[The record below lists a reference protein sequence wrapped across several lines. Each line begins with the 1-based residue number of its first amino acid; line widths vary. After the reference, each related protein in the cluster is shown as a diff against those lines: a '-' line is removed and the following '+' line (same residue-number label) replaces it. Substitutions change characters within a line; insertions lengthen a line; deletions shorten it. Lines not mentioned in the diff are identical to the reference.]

1 MNILERL
8 SRFMGRTFALWVIV
22 FAIIAFIFPN
32 TSKWIAP
39 YIPFLLGI
47 IMFGM
52 GLTLTAHDFK
62 AVFKAP
68 KSVFV
73 GVLAQFIIM
82 PLLALGLV
90 TLFRLPPEMAVGVIL
105 VGCCPGGTASNVIT
119 YLAKGNTALSVTI
132 TTCSTL
138 LAPILTPLLTFLLAS
153 QWLSISAGDMFLSIL
168 KIVLL
173 PIIGGLII
181 RSLFKKQVKK
191 TTKVLPLISVLGIV
205 AVVAAVVSLN
215 TENIVKSGLLM
226 FLVVV
231 LHNGLGLSLGY
242 LAGKILK
249 LKYPDR
255 KAIAIEVGMQ
265 NSGLAAALAT
275 AHFSPLAALPSAI
288 FSVWHNISG
297 PLLATWWSKKK

>member
-82 PLLALGLV
+82 PLLALGLA
-90 TLFRLPPEMAVGVIL
+90 TFFRLPPEMAVGVIL

-181 RSLFKKQVKK
+181 RSLFKKQVKT

-249 LKYPDR
+249 LKYPDK

-275 AHFSPLAALPSAI
+275 AHFSALAALPSAI

>member
-8 SRFMGRTFALWVIV
+8 SRFMGRTFALWVIA

-82 PLLALGLV
+82 PLLALGLA

-249 LKYPDR
+249 LKYPDK

-275 AHFSPLAALPSAI
+275 AHFSALAALPSAI